1 MRSERWTAWT
11 GSTTRRRRTSGYD
24 DEEFD
29 PGMLGVKKTVLS
41 QYDVD
46 IESAQDDVR
55 FPFSTSDGR
64 SAWISE
70 ADHLFFDYCRCFDSE
85 VHPFPP
91 KGPTWPSLTRIGSPT
106 STEGFWRVA
115 SATRVSCAI
124 RRMFFFFFFSLL
136 TITEPFLFAL

>member
-1 MRSERWTAWT
+1 MTSERWTAWT
-11 GSTTRRRRTSGYD
+11 GSSTRRRRTSGYD
-24 DEEFD
+24 DEDLD
-29 PGMLGVKKTVLS
+29 PGMPGVKKTVLS

-70 ADHLFFDYCRCFDSE
+70 ADHLFFDYCRGFDSE